1 MTRAADG
8 TTAATPDGAK
18 ATGVREDRMLSL
30 GRLAWLCGAVAG
42 SGVLLVLLLDGPA
55 AAGALVALLVAAALL
70 VARYAAGAG
79 ALDSGHRHEVWL
91 LRTRVPGMGEW
102 RRNLRTATGSD
113 GALYYRAV
121 LRPELR
127 RLYAAALAEHHHV
140 SLDQQ
145 PERAAELIGPDLWPW
160 LGFETPH
167 TGPDGEV
174 PVDALRR
181 LVDRLETLNAPRSP
195 RTGDPGTG
203 DLRTGNSRT
212 GDSRAGNPRTGKDTA
227 T

>member
-1 MTRAADG
+1 MTGVAEG
-8 TTAATPDGAK
+8 TK
-18 ATGVREDRMLSL
+18 ATGGRGGMLTLLWL
-30 GRLAWLCGAVAG
+30 GLLGGAVAA
-42 SGVLLVLLLDGPA
+42 SGVLLVLLFDGA
-55 AAGALVALLVAAALL
+55 EAAGALVALLLAVALL

-102 RRNLRTATGSD
+102 RRNIRTATGSD

-160 LGFETPH
+160 LGFGTPR

-174 PVDALRR
+174 PVEELRR

-195 RTGDPGTG
+195 RTGNPRTGNPRTGIPG
-203 DLRTGNSRT
+203 TGNSRT
-212 GDSRAGNPRTGKDTA
+212 GDPRTGKDEA